1 MLDLLVRNGRVV
13 TPHGTGAW
21 DIAVQGERIVAVT
34 PPDTFTEAARTID
47 ARIVCLSAAAAE
59 RVDDLAPALAGVR
72 MPEGSAL
79 VLGGAGVTR
88 QRAAAVGATYVDGD
102 LRRAVAA
109 LQALG
114 E

>member
-1 MLDLLVRNGRVV
+1 MLAVLLRADGWQVAYLGAD
-13 TPHGTGAW
+13 TPLEDAL
-21 DIAVQGERIVAVT
+21 E
-34 PPDTFTEAARTID
+34 FARTID
-47 ARIVCLSAAAAE
+47 ARVVCLSAAAAE
-59 RVDDLAPALAGVR
+59 RVDELAPALAGVR

-88 QRAAAVGATYVDGD
+88 QRAAAVGAVYVDGD

-109 LQALG
+109 LRALG